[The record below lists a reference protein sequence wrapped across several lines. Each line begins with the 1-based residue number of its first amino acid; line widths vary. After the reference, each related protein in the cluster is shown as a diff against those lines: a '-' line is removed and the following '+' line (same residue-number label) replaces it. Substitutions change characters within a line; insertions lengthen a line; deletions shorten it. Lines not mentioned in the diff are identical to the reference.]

1 MRLKIDGI
9 KNNNMDYSD
18 KEQAYLKAK
27 HRVEKLRRFY
37 THLTVYII
45 VNVIVSTLKIVRNL
59 RNGESFNEAVFDLSF
74 SGIWLIWGI
83 VLAIHAFSVFGL
95 PLILGDN
102 WEEEKIK
109 QFMEDDK
116 KQ

>member
-1 MRLKIDGI
+1 MNDS
-9 KNNNMDYSD
+9 N
-18 KEQAYLKAK
+18 KERAFLRAK
-27 HRVEKLRRFY
+27 SHVEKLRRFY
-37 THLTVYII
+37 AHLTIYI
-45 VNVIVSTLKIVRNL
+45 VLNVIVSAFKIVRNL
-59 RNGESFNEAVFDLSF
+59 RNGETFNEAVFDLSF

-109 QFMEDDK
+109 QYMDEDK
-116 KQ
+116 NNNFN

>member
-1 MRLKIDGI
+1 M
-9 KNNNMDYSD
+9 NHTN

-27 HRVEKLRRFY
+27 HRVEKLRKFY
-37 THLTVYII
+37 THLSVYIV
-45 VNVIVSTLKIVRNL
+45 VNGAIYALKIIRNL
-59 RNGESFNEAVFDLSF
+59 RLGESFEEAFFDFSI

-109 QFMEDDK
+109 QFMEDEK

>member
-1 MRLKIDGI
+1 
-9 KNNNMDYSD
+9 MDYSD
-18 KEQAYLKAK
+18 KERAYVNAK
-27 HRVEKLRRFY
+27 HRVEKLKAFY
-37 THLTVYII
+37 THLTVYVVVNGAIYAFKII
-45 VNVIVSTLKIVRNL
+45 RNL
-59 RNGESFNEAVFDLSF
+59 RRGESFEDAFFDFSI

-109 QFMEDDK
+109 QYMEDEK